1 MKSSRFGS
9 IPKALW
15 ISVILLI
22 SFSVAVSS
30 APLRSTKWLNVDYG
44 DLVDKGAIIR
54 TGQTLGSA
62 LGSGGL
68 KGALQPLLDR
78 YSTLLEYTVELVN
91 NEDSP
96 FTDVTAKYPAGAPQ
110 PAWVALFRSGQMS
123 AFTDNRKTVRLFLQ
137 GSNPQTAYAENY
149 AVIRHLLN
157 TLKPRW
163 GKLNVEIYTFEND
176 YRTLTLKLNPAPALL
191 SGSFFGTPA
200 GKVPL
205 DLAGLGDFFAQGG
218 QLEGARINE
227 NAGLQ
232 LYARAAAPP
241 TLAGKK
247 VRLSD
252 LAVAYRAVFHAG
264 NNKAFISLDPHK
276 DVTRAAVNFGGFL
289 EDTAVGKVVLEA
301 DKRFKTITS
310 GLDPNTY
317 NDIRSDTRKHVPD
330 FLTVAERDLF
340 SPGAKTDWIKTRFW
354 FYPDSI
360 EVQTD
365 ATKHFAR
372 IINPHFLAD
381 AERSR
386 DDFSSSAEFE
396 KKKKALLLPAIRK
409 NIDDLNNRF
418 DSYADA
424 FSEYRE
430 LVTVGRLMAICS
442 WLYRVTPRWLDLDAL
457 LSVEIPAMTTER
469 ERTQLIAAATLRP
482 RNHEKRM
489 ENIKENLSIYFL
501 SPDLDKLLA
510 EYFPDNNDLAEFLA
524 FKSEHNKDTSFWRT
538 EASRILKTKGHQLV
552 RALLTSQKDLQAFA
566 MFAGGKR
573 RDPDNLN
580 MELAQIEAENNT
592 IMGMLKELTSQE
604 KRLQDYRAKTSSST
618 AAGDNTD
625 LQRYD
630 EMAAAMRDQRKIFQ
644 TRGDNFNKRVA
655 AFKLSHTTILEISGG
670 INLEAESFKIHTVE
684 NSPQLTNFMNMTA
697 RTKPEWT
704 DISREEKWITNKVD
718 YPKGE
723 AQKHTGFKSN
733 TRKLIAAKSSTTPT
747 PKPSTVNNII
757 TSLLHGNAKA
767 KTSIVI
773 KTKDKFSPVISGEI
787 VDSGHIVFKRVEK

>member
-1 MKSSRFGS
+1 MFF
-9 IPKALW
+9 PMVMA
-15 ISVILLI
+15 
-22 SFSVAVSS
+22 S
-30 APLRSTKWLNVDYG
+30 APLRSTQWLNVDYS
-44 DLVDKGAIIR
+44 DLVDKSAIIR

-62 LGSGGL
+62 LSSGGL

-96 FTDVTAKYPAGAPQ
+96 FADVAAKYPAGAPQ

-157 TLKPRW
+157 TLTPRW

-176 YRTLTLKLNPAPALL
+176 YRTLALKLNPVPALL
-191 SGSFFGTPA
+191 SGSYFGTPA

-232 LYARAAAPP
+232 FYARAAAPP
-241 TLAGKK
+241 TLAGKR

-330 FLTVAERDLF
+330 FLTVSERDLF
-340 SPGAKTDWIKTRFW
+340 SPNGKSDWIKTRFW

-386 DDFSSSAEFE
+386 DDFPSSAEFE

-409 NIDDLNNRF
+409 NIDDLNSRF
-418 DSYADA
+418 DYYADA
-424 FSEYRE
+424 FPEYRE
-430 LVTVGRLMAICS
+430 LVTVGRLMAVCS
-442 WLYRVTPRWLDLDAL
+442 WLHRINPRWLDLGAL
-457 LSVEIPAMTTER
+457 LSVELPAMTTER
-469 ERTQLIAAATLRP
+469 ERTQLIAAASPRP
-482 RNHEKRM
+482 GNYGKRM
-489 ENIKENLSIYFL
+489 GDIKENLSIYFL
-501 SPDLDKLLA
+501 SPDLDKSTA
-510 EYFPDNNDLAEFLA
+510 EYFPANNDLAEFLD
-524 FKSEHNKDTSFWRT
+524 FKAERNKDNVFWQA
-538 EASRILKTKGHQLV
+538 EASRILKTKGHQPV

-566 MFAGGKR
+566 VFAGRKR
-573 RDPDNLN
+573 RDPGNLN

-592 IMGMLKELTSQE
+592 MMEMQRELRSQE
-604 KRLQDYRAKTSSST
+604 KQLQDYLAKISSGA
-618 AAGDNTD
+618 AAGDNTVP
-625 LQRYD
+625 QRYH
-630 EMAAAMRDQRKIFQ
+630 EMAAAMSDRRKIFQ
-644 TRGDNFNKRVA
+644 TRGDNFNKMVA
-655 AFKLSHTTILEISGG
+655 AFNTTHAIILEISGG

-697 RTKPEWT
+697 RTKSEWT

-718 YPKGE
+718 HHKGK

-733 TRKLIAAKSSTTPT
+733 ARKLIAAKSSTIQP
-747 PKPSTVNNII
+747 PKPSTVNSII
-757 TSLLHGNAKA
+757 KSLLHGNAKA

-787 VDSGHIVFKRVEK
+787 VDSGHIVFKRVSH